1 MSNAIILLHG
11 TSSTGKTSTARTLQ
25 NIYPTP
31 LIYLSLDT
39 WIRQC
44 LSPRFYEPATKLE
57 DVKQDLE
64 VKQGTHFLLPNT
76 PENPLPW
83 PMVSSGKVANDA
95 IEMMYQSA
103 INFYEKG
110 YWVVLDHVLLTPK
123 WRDLFLSMT
132 KDCRRILVK
141 MTCEKNLLAEREK
154 ARGDRMPNVYL
165 ALLNTIHQD
174 IDYDLTVDTSH
185 ITPLQAAQEIMDFS
199 LKPSAGTPSS
209 L

>member
-25 NIYPTP
+25 NIFPAP

-44 LSPRFYEPATKLE
+44 LSPRFYEPATKLA
-57 DVKQDLE
+57 DVKQDSE

-76 PENPLPW
+76 LENPLPW
-83 PMVSSGKVANDA
+83 PMVGSGKVANDT

-103 INFYEKG
+103 LNFYAKG
-110 YWVVLDHVLLTPK
+110 YWVVLDHVLLNSK

-141 MTCEKNLLAEREK
+141 MTCDANLLAEREK
-154 ARGDRMPNVYL
+154 ARGDRMQNVYL
-165 ALLNTIHQD
+165 ALLNTIHQGMN
-174 IDYDLTVDTSH
+174 YDLTIDTSH
-185 ITPLQAAQEIMDFS
+185 ITPLQAAQKIMDFS
-199 LKPSAGTPSS
+199 LKPC
-209 L
+209 